1 VIRRASSEPAGGP
14 GRGVE
19 VGDLA
24 PDFSLRGPAGQPVT
38 LSEYRGSNVLL
49 VFFPLAFSPAC
60 SSQLPD
66 IERASRQP
74 EHTDVV
80 VLGISV
86 DSHWTNQEFARRLG
100 LSFPLLS
107 DFDRRTSAEY
117 GVLEAERGHSGRAL
131 FAIDRRGRVVYKEVS
146 TAPPTELRGIPSH
159 QRAIEALRAAG

>member
-1 VIRRASSEPAGGP
+1 MTVPDSHATPPRQGN
-14 GRGVE
+14 VE

-60 SSQLPD
+60 TSQLPEV
-66 IERASRQP
+66 ER
-74 EHTDVV
+74 DVRREPLAQDTV

-86 DSHWTNQEFARRLG
+86 DSHWANEEFARRLG

-107 DFDRRTSAEY
+107 DFDRRTCAAY
-117 GVLEAERGHSGRAL
+117 GVLDPARGHGGRAL
-131 FAIDRRGRVVYKEVS
+131 FAVDRTGRVVYKEVS
-146 TAPPTELRGIPSH
+146 TAPPTDPSQLPSH
-159 QRAIEALRAAG
+159 RRALEALHGAS